1 MDPNKLF
8 LLDISKSLV
17 VFCTDILQC
26 DLLSVEQNE
35 DAGNLSLLAN
45 KLVREILFSV
55 FSC

>member
-26 DLLSVEQNE
+26 DLSVEQNE